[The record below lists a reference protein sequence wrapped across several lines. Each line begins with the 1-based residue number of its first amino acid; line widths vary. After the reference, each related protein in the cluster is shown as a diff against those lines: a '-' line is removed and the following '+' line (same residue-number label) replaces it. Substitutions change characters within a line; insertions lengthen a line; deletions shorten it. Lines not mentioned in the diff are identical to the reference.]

1 MIWSFLFPTSP
12 EATRWQ
18 QHLKVQHGYTTR
30 HGRQTKGCKNEEKV
44 LGNKNGLEKKLSLWK
59 GGEKGDIDLLG
70 APFSCIL
77 KKNKTIKTRI
87 LPSKRVEPHQN
98 TYNFFL
104 NVLSHSFIS
113 FLEST
118 EGLKCVTCLFLCAVG
133 CWCISQHGY
142 AYHVLLLLP

>member
-1 MIWSFLFPTSP
+1 MV
-12 EATRWQ
+12 R
-18 QHLKVQHGYTTR
+18 K
-30 HGRQTKGCKNEEKV
+30 
-44 LGNKNGLEKKLSLWK
+44 KKLSLWK

-118 EGLKCVTCLFLCAVG
+118 ASKAKVLKNNMFSVVVF
-133 CWCISQHGY
+133 
-142 AYHVLLLLP
+142 